1 MRLSVET
8 AAVRDCVG
16 DMRALEMIREAGF
29 DCVDFSYYWTTP
41 YSPVIGEEYAEYA
54 HAVRAKLDEL
64 GLVCN
69 QAHAPFTF
77 KYGGTFD
84 MENPDY
90 RSIVRAIESA
100 SILGASQIIVHSIGV
115 GEADRKTVTFE
126 DYNYAFYKSF
136 EPYCEKFGI
145 RVAVENLFS
154 RDKKRGGFRPRPA
167 TPEQLNSF
175 VRLLDSPWFVIC
187 VDIGH
192 AALGGYEPED
202 FIEGTDGALLQ
213 AIHVQDGDYLDD
225 RHTLPFLGQFHW
237 AEIMQSLR
245 TVGYRGDLTFEIFK
259 YLKDIP
265 AELLPDALTFA
276 QRTGRHLI
284 GMFEHSEP

>member
-8 AAVRDCVG
+8 SAVRDRVG
-16 DMRALEMIREAGF
+16 DLRALELIKDAGF

-41 YSPVIGEEYAEYA
+41 GAPVIGEEYVAYA
-54 HAVRAKLDEL
+54 HTVRAKLDEL

-77 KYGGTFD
+77 KYGGAFD

-90 RSIVRAIESA
+90 CSIVRAVESA
-100 SILGASQIIVHSIGV
+100 SILGAAQIIVHSIGIP
-115 GEADRKTVTFE
+115 ETDRKTVTFE

-167 TPEQLNSF
+167 TPEQLNDF

-187 VDIGH
+187 VDVGH

-202 FIEGTDGALLQ
+202 FIAGMDGALLQ
-213 AIHVQDGDYLDD
+213 AVHIQDGDYLDD
-225 RHTLPFLGQFHW
+225 RHTLPFLGQFRW
-237 AEIMQSLR
+237 AEIMRSLGE
-245 TVGYRGDLTFEIFK
+245 VGYEGDLTFEIFK
-259 YLKDIP
+259 YLKGVP
-265 AELLPDALTFA
+265 KELLSDALAFA

-284 GMFEHSEP
+284 GMFENSET